1 MGWEMFWTG
10 ALVLAA
16 FPISAAQQFSAR
28 PSGDVPGRYGS
39 DPLTKRARGKSRS
52 RVERIFTTEQGNG
65 ITGEIYG
72 SSAGR

>member
-1 MGWEMFWTG
+1 MVWIGV
-10 ALVLAA
+10 LVLAA
-16 FPISAAQQFSAR
+16 FPISAAQHFPAR
-28 PSGDVPGRYGS
+28 RPRDVPGRYGS